1 MRLAALLLLC
11 ASALPLCAADNP
23 VVQRLATRWDKS
35 GVYMIELASQMPADG
50 YVAKP
55 NANEMTFGEQML
67 HIASSNVFQTR
78 GFGGGKRA
86 TFDPKRTDKESAIT
100 ALRESYEVGGAAI
113 RALTDAEL
121 NSKIVDTGQGEMTA
135 LEAIIL
141 TLNHAE
147 HHRGQ
152 AIVYLRVKGIKPTD
166 YRF

>member
-1 MRLAALLLLC
+1 MRIAALLLVC
-11 ASALPLCAADNP
+11 ASSLPLTAADNP
-23 VVQRLATRWDKS
+23 VVQRLAEQWNKS
-35 GVYMIELASQMPADG
+35 RAYMLELASQMPADG
-50 YVAKP
+50 YVSKP
-55 NANEMTFGEQML
+55 SPDEMTFGEQML

-78 GFGGGKRA
+78 GFGGGQRA
-86 TFDPKRTDKESAIT
+86 TFDPKQTDKESAIL
-100 ALRESYEVGGAAI
+100 ALRESYDVGAANI
-113 RALTDAEL
+113 RALTDADL
-121 NSKIVDTGQGEMTA
+121 NSKIVDTGQGKMTA